1 MIKKFKELTFCK
13 KVIYLILTFILTIII
28 MIGIYSLIHL
38 IKWVIV

>member
-1 MIKKFKELTFCK
+1 MIKKFKELTFRK

-38 IKWVIV
+38 IKWLIV